1 MQDITKHINYKGINY
16 PLVFNL
22 NVIEKIQEKYGSY
35 EKWGEMTEVKENE
48 EGEKTEVN
56 IGALKFG
63 ITEMINEGIDIENET
78 AETKREFLTEKQVG
92 RIITELGI
100 SKMTEKV
107 QETVIDSTK
116 NENEEEKNV

>member
-1 MQDITKHINYKGINY
+1 M
-16 PLVFNL
+16 
-22 NVIEKIQEKYGSY
+22 NVIEKIQNKFGSY
-35 EKWGEMTEVKENE
+35 EKWGEMTEGKEN
-48 EGEKTEVN
+48 EVN

-100 SKMTEKV
+100 EKMTEKV

>member
-1 MQDITKHINYKGINY
+1 MYNITKHINYKGIDY

-35 EKWGEMTEVKENE
+35 EKWGEMTEGKED
-48 EGEKTEVN
+48 EVN

-78 AETKREFLTEKQVG
+78 AEIKREFLTEKQVG
-92 RIITELGI
+92 RIITEIGVQ
-100 SKMTEKV
+100 KMADRV
-107 QETVIDSTK
+107 QETVIESAKDK
-116 NENEEEKNV
+116 DEEEKNV

>member
-1 MQDITKHINYKGINY
+1 MQDITKHINYKGIDY

-35 EKWGEMTEVKENE
+35 EKWGEMTEGKEN
-48 EGEKTEVN
+48 EVN

-63 ITEMINEGIDIENET
+63 ITEMINEGIDTENET

-92 RIITELGI
+92 RIITELGLQKI
-100 SKMTEKV
+100 TKKV
-107 QETVIDSTK
+107 QDTVIESTK
-116 NENEEEKNV
+116 NEDEEEKNV

>member
-1 MQDITKHINYKGINY
+1 MQDITKHINYKGIDY

-22 NVIEKIQEKYGSY
+22 NVIEKIQGKYGSY
-35 EKWGEMTEVKENE
+35 EKWGEMTEGKED
-48 EGEKTEVN
+48 EVN

-78 AETKREFLTEKQVG
+78 AEIKREFLTEKQIG
-92 RIITELGI
+92 RIITEIGM

-107 QETVIDSTK
+107 QETVID
-116 NENEEEKNV
+116 

>member
-1 MQDITKHINYKGINY
+1 MQDIIKHINYKEIEY

-22 NVIEKIQEKYGSY
+22 NVIEKIQNEFGSY
-35 EKWGEMTEVKENE
+35 EKWGEMTEGKDN
-48 EGEKTEVN
+48 EVN

-78 AETKREFLTEKQVG
+78 AETKKEFLTEKQVG

>member
-1 MQDITKHINYKGINY
+1 MQDIIKYINYKGIDY

-35 EKWGEMTEVKENE
+35 EKWGEMTEGKEN
-48 EGEKTEVN
+48 EVN

-78 AETKREFLTEKQVG
+78 AEIKREFLTEKQVG
-92 RIITELGI
+92 RIITEIGVQ
-100 SKMTEKV
+100 KMADRV
-107 QETVIDSTK
+107 QETVIESAKDK
-116 NENEEEKNV
+116 DEEEKNV

>member
-1 MQDITKHINYKGINY
+1 MQDIIKHFKCNEVEY
-16 PLVFNL
+16 PLVFNM
-22 NVIEKIQEKYGSY
+22 NVIELIQNKYGSY
-35 EKWGEMTEVKENE
+35 EKWGEMTDGKEQ
-48 EGEKTEVN
+48 EVN

-78 AETKREFLTEKQVG
+78 AETKREFLTGKQVG

-100 SKMTEKV
+100 KKITEKV

>member
-1 MQDITKHINYKGINY
+1 MQDIIKHINNKGIEY

-22 NVIEKIQEKYGSY
+22 NVIEKIQNKFGSY
-35 EKWGEMTEVKENE
+35 EKWGEMTEGKEN
-48 EGEKTEVN
+48 EVN

-63 ITEMINEGIDIENET
+63 IAEMINEGIDIENET
-78 AETKREFLTEKQVG
+78 AETKREFLTEKHVG

-100 SKMTEKV
+100 EKMTEKV